1 MDKAGRGS
9 LYPLGSALSARDSR
23 NRVSW
28 LSAHLLDFPAH
39 EAYRK
44 ELRKRQTELKK
55 ELLYDPSS
63 THSLVRQW
71 GPSTRNI
78 LRSMRCAARGLND
91 PIQEAAEEA
100 AIRICTNPLAILKVS
115 EGIHMAQ
122 SEGSSVIF
130 LRRTPGGSVK
140 SDRGRTFIPTPHLLA
155 IFEEQRQKMSN
166 KESLE
171 YLALSCYHGQQ
182 TGC

>member
-1 MDKAGRGS
+1 MGL
-9 LYPLGSALSARDSR
+9 LYHLGSALAARDSR
-23 NRVSW
+23 NCVSL
-28 LSAHLLDFPAH
+28 LSVHLLDFPAH

-44 ELRKRQTELKK
+44 ELS
-55 ELLYDPSS
+55 YSPSA
-63 THSLVRQW
+63 TLSLVRKW

-78 LRSMRCAARGLND
+78 LRSMRCAALGLND

-100 AIRICTNPLAILKVS
+100 AIRICNNPSSIF
-115 EGIHMAQ
+115 EGSLGIRMVQ

-166 KESLE
+166 EESLE

-182 TGC
+182 KAADAYVEEFSKKLSPT

>member
-1 MDKAGRGS
+1 MEKAEKGF
-9 LYPLGSALSARDSR
+9 LYHLGSALGSRNSR

-44 ELRKRQTELKK
+44 ELRERQIQLGTPPS
-55 ELLYDPSS
+55 YDPSL
-63 THSLVRQW
+63 TLSLVRKW

-78 LRSMRCAARGLND
+78 IRSMECAADGLD
-91 PIQEAAEEA
+91 DTIEEEA
-100 AIRICTNPLAILKVS
+100 ETAAIHICNNPTTIYQQSL
-115 EGIHMAQ
+115 GIRMPQ

-130 LRRTPGGSVK
+130 LRRTPGGIVK
-140 SDRGRTFIPTPHLLA
+140 SDRGKTFIPTPHLLA
-155 IFEEQRQKMSN
+155 ILEEQRQTKSN

-171 YLALSCYHGQQ
+171 LFMH
-182 TGC
+182 

>member
-9 LYPLGSALSARDSR
+9 LYHLGCALGARDSR

-28 LSAHLLDFPAH
+28 LSAYLLDFPAH

-44 ELRKRQTELKK
+44 ELS
-55 ELLYDPSS
+55 YDPSS
-63 THSLVRQW
+63 TLSLVRKW

-78 LRSMRCAARGLND
+78 LRSMECAARGLND

-155 IFEEQRQKMSN
+155 MFEKRRRKMSN
-166 KESLE
+166 EESLE
-171 YLALSCYHGQQ
+171 LYWVH
-182 TGC
+182 TP

>member
-1 MDKAGRGS
+1 MDNAGRGS
-9 LYPLGSALSARDSR
+9 LYRLGSALGARNSR

-28 LSAHLLDFPAH
+28 LSALLDFPAH

-44 ELRKRQTELKK
+44 ELS
-55 ELLYDPSS
+55 YSPSS
-63 THSLVRQW
+63 TLSLVRKW

-78 LRSMRCAARGLND
+78 LRSMECAAHGLND

-100 AIRICTNPLAILKVS
+100 AIRICTNPLAILKGS
-115 EGIHMAQ
+115 EGIRLVQ

-155 IFEEQRQKMSN
+155 IFEEQRKKNSN
-166 KESLE
+166 KEYLE
-171 YLALSCYHGQQ
+171 LFFTLLNEDRCRLGP
-182 TGC
+182 

>member
-1 MDKAGRGS
+1 MEKADKWFI
-9 LYPLGSALSARDSR
+9 YHLGSALGARDSR

-44 ELRKRQTELKK
+44 ELRKRQTPPS
-55 ELLYDPSS
+55 YDPSL
-63 THSLVRQW
+63 TLSLVRKW

-78 LRSMRCAARGLND
+78 IRSMECAALGLD
-91 PIQEAAEEA
+91 DTIEEEA
-100 AIRICTNPLAILKVS
+100 ETAAIHICNNPTTIFKQSL
-115 EGIHMAQ
+115 GIRMPQ

-140 SDRGRTFIPTPHLLA
+140 SDKGKAFIPTPHLLA
-155 IFEEQRQKMSN
+155 IFEKQRQTKSN

-171 YLALSCYHGQQ
+171 LFMH
-182 TGC
+182 

>member
-1 MDKAGRGS
+1 MGL
-9 LYPLGSALSARDSR
+9 LYHLGSALGARDSR

-44 ELRKRQTELKK
+44 ELS
-55 ELLYDPSS
+55 YSPSS
-63 THSLVRQW
+63 TLSLVRKW

-78 LRSMRCAARGLND
+78 LRSMECAAHGLND

-100 AIRICTNPLAILKVS
+100 AIRICTNPLAILKRS
-115 EGIHMAQ
+115 EGIRMAK

-130 LRRTPGGSVK
+130 LRRTPGGSIK
-140 SDRGRTFIPTPHLLA
+140 SDTGKTFIPTPHLLA
-155 IFEEQRQKMSN
+155 IFEEQRQNMSN